1 MVDLNDNLGFIGVQ
15 RIEVSDI
22 ALGGNE
28 INAPNLQL
36 KQLASRD
43 LYLKNLIAPDT
54 NAQNTLTQFQAVG
67 IAAIAQGRLTLAT
80 GNSTPSTDLTAQ
92 TTLYYTPH
100 IGDYIS
106 LWNST
111 VSRWEAF
118 QFTQRSLSLTGLA
131 ANTNFDIFLYS
142 NAGTLTLEAVA
153 WSSSSAGASTR
164 ASALALRNGVW
175 VKSSDNRRYLGTI
188 RTTSTIGQCED
199 SLARRFVWNVRN
211 QVARDVQKF
220 ESTSTWSYTTT
231 TWRQYN
237 NSAANR
243 VEIVLGLDQFADIAL
258 SSGIFIS
265 GVGNF
270 GETASLALG
279 KNSTTTPAAGQIYGD
294 FGMQIGTTGVQLNIP
309 ILAFLRQTH
318 AAGYHFFQA
327 LEKGATSMNFEGTNG
342 GIQGG
347 ISGNVFA

>member
-43 LYLKNLIAPDT
+43 LYLKNLIAPDI

-80 GNSTPSTDLTAQ
+80 GNSAPSTDLTAQ

-106 LWNST
+106 LWNGT

-118 QFTQRSLSLTGLA
+118 QFTQRSLSLAGLA
-131 ANTNFDIFLYS
+131 ANTNFDIFIFS

-153 WSSSSAGASTR
+153 WSNSGAGTSTR

-188 RTTSTIGQCED
+188 RTTSTTGQCED

-211 QVARDVQKF
+211 QVTRDIQKF
-220 ESTSTWSYTTT
+220 ESTGNWSYTTT

-243 VEIVLGLDQFADIAL
+243 IEIVLGLDQFVDLAL
-258 SSGIFIS
+258 SAGIFIN
-265 GVGNF
+265 GLGNLS
-270 GETASLALG
+270 ETAALALG
-279 KNSTTTPAAGQIYGD
+279 KNSTTTPASGQIYGD
-294 FGMQIGTTGVQLNIP
+294 FGANISGTSIFCNIP
-309 ILAFLRQTH
+309 IMAFLRQTH
-318 AAGYHFFQA
+318 TAGYHFFQA

-347 ISGNVFA
+347 ISGNALA